1 MTRNSKIQ
9 HQNVLSQN
17 RVFKNTMIHNLNRS
31 CKKKYK
37 IKRERERER
46 ERERNNI
53 LKREC
58 VRRR

>member
-17 RVFKNTMIHNLNRS
+17 RVFKNTMIHNLNRR

-37 IKRERERER
+37 IKREIDRERER
-46 ERERNNI
+46 ESNNI

>member
-46 ERERNNI
+46 NNI